1 MSQIIVDDVSKR
13 FKLYTSRANSIKERF
28 TARRL
33 ARYEEFWA
41 LRDVSLEIPPA
52 TTFGLIGHN
61 GSGKSTL
68 LRCIAGIYK
77 PTSGSISVDGR
88 ISALLELGAGFHPDL
103 TGKEN
108 IYLNAAILGLSTK
121 EIDAVFDDIVDFS
134 GISGFIDAP
143 VKVYSSGMFVRLGFA
158 VAVHVNPEILLIDEV
173 VAVGD
178 EEFQRRC
185 FEHIHSLRRSGV
197 TIVLV
202 THSLGLVQSMCDQA
216 AWFDHGEIR
225 ALGTATEAV
234 TSYLAKVNA
243 DEMGDAESSAAG
255 LTSGLTD
262 DVLRRGSGEI
272 RFTDIAVLD
281 ASGTRTMYAMP
292 GEAVTVRM
300 QFECSDPV
308 ADPVFGVGIRHEGG
322 QLMTLQTT
330 LRDPFDTGTVRTD
343 GVVEFHIPNLP
354 LFTGRYFVNVYAV
367 DSRST
372 HVYDEIEYA
381 LALDVRGETI
391 RGIDGFVDIPGA
403 WSLRPAEEV
412 EG

>member
-1 MSQIIVDDVSKR
+1 MSQIVVDDVSKR
-13 FKLYTSRANSIKERF
+13 FRLYTSRANSLKERF
-28 TARRL
+28 TARRF
-33 ARYEEFWA
+33 ARYEDFWA

-52 TTFGLIGHN
+52 TTFGLIGPN

-68 LRCIAGIYK
+68 LRCIAGIYQ
-77 PTSGSISVDGR
+77 PTSGTVSVDGR

-134 GISGFIDAP
+134 GIAGFIDAP

-202 THSLGLVQSMCDQA
+202 SHNLGLVQSMCDHA
-216 AWFDHGEIR
+216 AWFDHGRIQ
-225 ALGTATEAV
+225 ALGTSTEAA
-234 TSYLAKVNA
+234 SAYLSKVNA
-243 DEMGDAESSAAG
+243 EEQEGAETPSAE
-255 LTSGLTD
+255 GLTD

-272 RFTDIAVLD
+272 RFTDVAVLD
-281 ASGTRTMYAMP
+281 RGRTRTMFAAP
-292 GEAVTVRM
+292 GEDITVRM
-300 QFECSDPV
+300 TFDCHEPV
-308 ADPVFGVGIRHEGG
+308 VDPVFGVGIRHEGG
-322 QLMTLQTT
+322 QLMSLKTTLQSE
-330 LRDPFDTGTVRTD
+330 LDPGTVRE
-343 GVVEFHIPNLP
+343 GGAVEFHIPRLP
-354 LFTGRYFVNVYAV
+354 LLSGKYFVNVYAV
-367 DSRST
+367 DSHST
-372 HVYDEIEYA
+372 HVYDEIEHG
-381 LALDVRGETI
+381 LTLNVRGGLV
-391 RGIDGFVDIPGA
+391 RGIDGFFDIEGDWTLRGA
-403 WSLRPAEEV
+403 HEEAL
-412 EG
+412 